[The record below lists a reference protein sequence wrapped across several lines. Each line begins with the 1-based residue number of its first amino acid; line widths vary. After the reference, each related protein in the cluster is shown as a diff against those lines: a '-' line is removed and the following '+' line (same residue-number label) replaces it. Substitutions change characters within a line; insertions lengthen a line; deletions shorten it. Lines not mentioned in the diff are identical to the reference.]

1 MKRHAL
7 REVQWKLLAKHLPP
21 EKDRVGRPTTTTNRK
36 VVEAVLWL
44 AKTGVPWRD
53 LPEEFGSWQTIYSR
67 FRRWSLAGVW
77 TRLLPA
83 LADPDTESFILDS
96 TIVRV
101 HQHGTGG
108 KGGHKLKASADREEV

>member
-7 REVQWKLLAKHLPP
+7 SEDQWQRLEMLLPP
-21 EKDRVGRPTTTTNRK
+21 EKLRVGRPATTTNRQ

-53 LPEEFGSWQTIYSR
+53 LPAHFGAWQTIYSR
-67 FRRWSLAGVW
+67 FRRWSLRGVW
-77 TRLLPA
+77 TNLLPA
-83 LADPDTESFILDS
+83 LADPDTESYILDS

-108 KGGHKLKASADREEV
+108 KGGRRRKVSADREEA

>member
-7 REVQWKLLAKHLPP
+7 REDQWRRLEKLLPLEANRP
-21 EKDRVGRPTTTTNRK
+21 GRPTTTSNRQ

-44 AKTGVPWRD
+44 AKTGAPWRD
-53 LPEEFGSWQTIYSR
+53 LPQDFGSWQTIYSR
-67 FRRWSLAGVW
+67 FRRWALAGVW
-77 TRLLPA
+77 MRLQGE
-83 LADPDTESFILDS
+83 LADPDAEAFILDA

-108 KGGHKLKASADREEV
+108 KGGRRRKASADRAEE